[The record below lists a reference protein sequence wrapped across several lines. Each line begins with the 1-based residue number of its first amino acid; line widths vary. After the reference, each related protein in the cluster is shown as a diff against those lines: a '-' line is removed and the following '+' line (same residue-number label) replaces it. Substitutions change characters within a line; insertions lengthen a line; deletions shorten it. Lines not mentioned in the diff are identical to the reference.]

1 MLGIVWDVTKLVDR
15 IFDRHIAEC
24 HYLRGLVTNRDMR
37 IKELE
42 AMLSTPNAVESIE
55 PARGEAARR
64 IRNWREQRRVLEQ
77 KFRPPELKEREQCW
91 RGVAD
96 SVEQEVEQNASEVG

>member
-24 HYLRGLVTNRDMR
+24 HYLRDLVTSREMR

-42 AMLSTPNAVESIE
+42 AMLSTPNAVASIE
-55 PARGEAARR
+55 PARGETPRR
-64 IRNWREQRRVLEQ
+64 IRNWRDQKRVLEQ
-77 KFRPPELKEREQCW
+77 KFQPLELKEREQRW

-96 SVEQEVEQNASEVG
+96 SAEQEVEQNA